1 MTMRLL
7 SMSVGL
13 SDVTSDARKPAP
25 YATLNAALYLSPGAA
40 SRKRETSSGL
50 KTTGSLWG
58 WRTNGRW
65 LAISVRPSVTRKKN
79 RSPDTVLFMLAA
91 EIRGETKLKATHIL
105 VAGRVRRAAE
115 KHSQAPDAADIVVV
129 GLRPEIA
136 DRHVFDHAP
145 A

>member
-25 YATLNAALYLSPGAA
+25 YATLNAALYLRLGAA
-40 SRKRETSSGL
+40 SRNRDTSSGL
-50 KTTGSLWG
+50 RTMGSLWG

-65 LAISVRPSVTRKKN
+65 LAILDRPSVTRKKN

-91 EIRGETKLKATHIL
+91 EMPSEARC
-105 VAGRVRRAAE
+105 
-115 KHSQAPDAADIVVV
+115 S
-129 GLRPEIA
+129 
-136 DRHVFDHAP
+136 
-145 A
+145 